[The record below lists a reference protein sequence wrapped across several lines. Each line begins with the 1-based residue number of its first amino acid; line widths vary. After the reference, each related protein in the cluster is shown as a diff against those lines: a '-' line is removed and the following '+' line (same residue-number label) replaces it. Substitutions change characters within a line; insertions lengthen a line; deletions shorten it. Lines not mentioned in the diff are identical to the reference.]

1 MDNPRE
7 PMTEQELGRP
17 LGEVNLPSLLTVRTF
32 GRLTPPPFLRP
43 LRDRDALSVEN
54 PLSLAR
60 SFVAGILLFATVVAI
75 VLWATGIV
83 PRALELVGIF
93 WALYGFGMGL
103 LGGVLE
109 PLVDGLGRALVD
121 LGLQRVGGGYS
132 AIETL
137 AVRGEYEAAA
147 EAYRER
153 AQDRADRVE
162 ATLRRAALLAG
173 VLRQPETAA
182 AELEN
187 LRASVRPGAE
197 EDLRIGLALV
207 ELYEDR
213 LGDPGSAMAELRR
226 LIDQH
231 PSTRHLRRLR
241 AELADLKQR
250 RFGNDSAS

>member
-1 MDNPRE
+1 
-7 PMTEQELGRP
+7 LA
-17 LGEVNLPSLLTVRTF
+17 VRTF
-32 GRLTPPPFLRP
+32 GRLTPPPLLRP
-43 LRDRDALSVEN
+43 PGDRDALSIEN

-60 SFVAGILLFATVVAI
+60 IFVAGVLLFATVVAI
-75 VLWATGIV
+75 VLWATGMV

-93 WALYGFGMGL
+93 WALYGFVIGL

-121 LGLQRVGGGYS
+121 LGLHRAGGGYS

-137 AVRGEYEAAA
+137 VVRGEYEAAA

-153 AQDRADRVE
+153 AKEPADRVE
-162 ATLRRAALLAG
+162 ATLRRSALLAG
-173 VLRQPETAA
+173 ALGQPETAA
-182 AELEN
+182 AELQN
-187 LRASVRPGAE
+187 LRATVHPGAE
-197 EDLRIGLALV
+197 ADLRIGLALV

-213 LGDPGSAMAELRR
+213 LSDPGSAMAELRR

-241 AELADLKQR
+241 TSLADLKQR
-250 RFGNDSAS
+250 RFGDDSAS